1 VSSQRLKGHQPFI
14 LMTLR
19 HGPRSQQGIRR
30 KYERL
35 LHYMGLPVTFASN
48 DRGWRFHRE
57 LEENLESLIKRG
69 LVIEEGGSYSLT
81 SSGVA
86 EAEAAYL
93 RARSRED
100 RLTTLVYS
108 PSVASQLSVLS
119 SGLLALLKLSAGFT
133 FHSLALVADGL
144 DSLVDVLSSSG
155 VLLGARLGKEI
166 ASAAFLIAVMGL
178 TGIYILVEALQ
189 RLSQGTI
196 VEASIAA
203 FVAAGVSGAVSHVMG
218 VYQQMVGKRGGSLA
232 LVSQS
237 LDSRGH
243 AFQAVAVLVALLCA
257 RMGVYAVDAIVAF
270 VVSLLL
276 LRATAE
282 LAIELRHV
290 LRFNHQADGT
300 DGRQYEGT
308 FDRHRWNFFKTWT
321 LMTLKEAS
329 SRRDLILRYDE
340 TFTPDD
346 LPYSTH
352 RSPSAG
358 FDYRKNVDGIL
369 EELFEEGLITS
380 HDTGLYLTMQGEGSL
395 NRRLRRRRF
404 GFSS

>member
-1 VSSQRLKGHQPFI
+1 MSSQRLRGHQPFI

-19 HGPRSQQGIRR
+19 HGPKTQQGILR

-35 LHYMGLPVTFASN
+35 LRYMGLPVTFVSG

-57 LEENLESLIKRG
+57 LQDNLASLVKRG
-69 LVIEEGGSYSLT
+69 LVIEESGTYSLS

-86 EAEAAYL
+86 EAETAYE
-93 RARSRED
+93 RARREED
-100 RLTTLVYS
+100 RFTAFVYS
-108 PSVASQLSVLS
+108 PSVASKLSVLAS
-119 SGLLALLKLSAGFT
+119 ALLALLKLSTGFT

-144 DSLVDVLSSSG
+144 DSLIDVLSSSV
-155 VLLGARLGKEI
+155 VLLGARLGREM

-178 TGIYILVEALQ
+178 TSIYVFVEALQ
-189 RLSQGTI
+189 RLTQGDT
-196 VEASIAA
+196 VEASAAA
-203 FVAAGVSGAVSHVMG
+203 FVAAGVSGVVAHVMD
-218 VYQQMVGKRGGSLA
+218 VYQKMVGKRGGSLA

-237 LDSRGH
+237 RDSRGH
-243 AFQAVAVLVALLCA
+243 AFQAVAVLVALGFA
-257 RMGVYAVDAIVAF
+257 RMGVYAVDGIVA
-270 VVSLLL
+270 LIAAGYL
-276 LRATAE
+276 LRATIE
-282 LAIELRHV
+282 LAVELRKMM
-290 LRFNHQADGT
+290 RFDRPEDASQERH
-300 DGRQYEGT
+300 YEGT

-329 SRRDLILRYDE
+329 SRRELMLRYDE
-340 TFTPDD
+340 AFTPDD
-346 LPYSTH
+346 LPYATH

-380 HDTGLYLTMQGEGSL
+380 HDTGLYLTVQGDSSL